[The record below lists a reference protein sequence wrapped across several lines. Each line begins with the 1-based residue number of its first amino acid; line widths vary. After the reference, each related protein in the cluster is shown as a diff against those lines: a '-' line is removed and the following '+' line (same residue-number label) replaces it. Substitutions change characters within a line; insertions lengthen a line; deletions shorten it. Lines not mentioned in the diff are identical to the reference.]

1 MEVQTFL
8 TFYSV
13 LNHSDIGKT
22 FCNYL
27 KKQNKEETWK
37 FIVSSQLLEIL
48 VQKSN
53 KTRATKQIKLILKN
67 FFHEKQENTGNCR
80 VSKFIFHHFGK
91 EKNKKLGPTLSFN
104 Y

>member
-67 FFHEKQENTGNCR
+67 FFHEKTRKHRELSSFKIYFPPFWKR
-80 VSKFIFHHFGK
+80 
-91 EKNKKLGPTLSFN
+91 KNKKLGPTLSFN